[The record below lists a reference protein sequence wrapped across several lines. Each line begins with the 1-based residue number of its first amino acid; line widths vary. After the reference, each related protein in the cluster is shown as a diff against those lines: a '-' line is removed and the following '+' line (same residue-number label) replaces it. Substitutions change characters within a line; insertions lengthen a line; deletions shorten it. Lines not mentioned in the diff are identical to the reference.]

1 MSSVRKPSVAAMRE
15 RLMDEL
21 HPGRRG
27 LGAWSAFIRAH
38 ASLVRE
44 MDTRLRNATG
54 CPLADFDVLAQIAD
68 AGGRLRM
75 TELAERVLVSRS
87 GLTRRVASLE
97 DEGLVERTAADDDG
111 RGVIV
116 CLTDAGVRR
125 LVETQTAHS
134 ADVQDLF
141 IARLN
146 DRELATIE
154 RAMRKIIV
162 DCNFG

>member
-1 MSSVRKPSVAAMRE
+1 MPVRKKSVTARRE
-15 RLMDEL
+15 QLIDTL

-38 ASLVRE
+38 ATLARE
-44 MDTRLRNATG
+44 MDTRLRHATG

-97 DEGLVERTAADDDG
+97 EEGLVKRAAAGDDG
-111 RGVIV
+111 RGVTV
-116 CLTDAGVRR
+116 SLTDAGVRR
-125 LVETQTAHS
+125 LVETQRSHS
-134 ADVQDLF
+134 QDVKDLF

-146 DRELATIE
+146 DRELAMIE
-154 RAMRKIIV
+154 RAMRKVFV

>member
-1 MSSVRKPSVAAMRE
+1 MPVRKKSVTARRE
-15 RLMDEL
+15 QLIDEL

-38 ASLVRE
+38 ATLSRE
-44 MDTRLRNATG
+44 MDTRLRDATG
-54 CPLADFDVLAQIAD
+54 CPLADFDVLSQIAD

-97 DEGLVERTAADDDG
+97 EEGLVKRTATDEDG
-111 RGVIV
+111 RGVAV

-125 LVETQTAHS
+125 MVETQRSHS
-134 ADVQDLF
+134 RDVNDLF

-146 DRELATIE
+146 DRELAMIE
-154 RAMRKIIV
+154 RVMRKVFV